1 MMNQVVKEEWKDIEG
16 YEGYYQVSNHGRVK
30 SLSRKRAAGG
40 KPGMLKEKI
49 LKGSINS
56 DGYKNVRLYINGTK
70 KTFKIHQ
77 LVADNFIIKGKYH
90 QCINHK
96 DGDKT
101 NNYIENIERCTIKE
115 NIIHAFENNLNPAK
129 LNISMS
135 EFIVL
140 VNQGKNANEM
150 AEILNCSVNTIRY
163 RANKYNIKLNST
175 PRPKKYDIN
184 QKELRSM
191 LKDNTQRDI
200 AKKIGCSESLIYLY
214 KKDMQMK
221 GVI

>member
-1 MMNQVVKEEWKDIEG
+1 MNNVVKEEWKDIEG

-30 SLSRKRAAGG
+30 SLSRKRTTGP
-40 KPGMLKEKI
+40 KPGTLKERI

-56 DGYKNVRLYINGTK
+56 DGYKNVKLYKNGEK

-77 LVADNFIIKGKYH
+77 LVVEAFIQKNESCE
-90 QCINHK
+90 CINHI

-101 NNYIENIERCTIKE
+101 NNYIDNLERCTIKE
-115 NIIHAFENNLNPAK
+115 NVIHAFENKLNPTK
-129 LNISMS
+129 LNISMD
-135 EFIVL
+135 EFINL
-140 VNQGKNANEM
+140 VNQDKTPNEM
-150 AEILNCSVNTIRY
+150 AETLGCSVNTIRY
-163 RANKYNIKLNST
+163 RANKYNIKLNSI

-184 QKELRSM
+184 QKELRTM
-191 LKDNTQRDI
+191 LKNNTQRDI